1 MVFGAFLRCVYGNL
15 SGRRNRM
22 DDEERL
28 LSCQKE
34 IRRLRNAVRQL
45 KEDARQYEEIL
56 QVEMESESGLMRAME
71 LWQEIQNG
79 E

>member
-1 MVFGAFLRCVYGNL
+1 
-15 SGRRNRM
+15 M

>member
-1 MVFGAFLRCVYGNL
+1 
-15 SGRRNRM
+15 M

-34 IRRLRNAVRQL
+34 IRRLRNAVRL
-45 KEDARQYEEIL
+45 MEEDARQYEETL
-56 QVEMESESGLMRAME
+56 QAEIESESARQPGLMRAME

>member
-1 MVFGAFLRCVYGNL
+1 
-15 SGRRNRM
+15 M

-34 IRRLRNAVRQL
+34 IRRLRNVVRL
-45 KEDARQYEEIL
+45 MEEDARQYEETL
-56 QVEMESESGLMRAME
+56 LAEMESESARQPGLMRAME